1 VKRIPGGGR
10 FFLLAGDIMLSRYF
24 ANKEEELTMQVRK
37 LTFTALFIAIGVVS
51 AHVVY
56 IPIGV
61 SRCFPVQ
68 HAINVLLAVLLG
80 TRYSVSAAF
89 GTSVLRNILGTGSLL
104 AFPGSMIGAA
114 LSGFL
119 YKKTNHIL
127 GAIVGEIVGTGILG
141 GMVAFPIAKYLIGSQ
156 VGAFFFVIPFL
167 VSTTGG
173 SIIAYV
179 VYKTPITAFFR
190 EKVN

>member
-1 VKRIPGGGR
+1 
-10 FFLLAGDIMLSRYF
+10 MH
-24 ANKEEELTMQVRK
+24 VRK
-37 LTFTALFIAIGVVS
+37 LTFTALFIAVGVVS
-51 AHVVY
+51 AHLVY
-56 IPIGV
+56 IPVGV

-68 HAINVLLAVLLG
+68 HAINILLAVLLG

-89 GTSVLRNILGTGSLL
+89 GTSVLRNLLGTGSLL

-127 GAIVGEIVGTGILG
+127 GAIIGEIVGTGILG
-141 GMVAFPIAKYLIGSQ
+141 GLVAYPIAKYLIGSQ
-156 VGAFFFVIPFL
+156 VGALFFVVPFL

-173 SIIAYV
+173 SMIALAL
-179 VYKTPITAFFR
+179 YKTPITAFFR
-190 EKVN
+190 EKLN